1 MTYDV
6 AIIGGGIIGL
16 ATCYQLLNQDRN
28 LKILLLEKEADIGRH
43 QTGHNSGVIHSGIYY
58 QPGSLKAA
66 NCRQGYDLLLNFAD
80 RYGIPYEIC
89 GKIIVATGKEE
100 LPRLEELYQRG
111 RQNGLEGLKKL
122 PPEAVREREPHVRS
136 LTGIYVPQT
145 GIIDFGTLA
154 DKLRILVLEK
164 GVEIRYGE
172 KVKRV
177 LTRNN
182 YQEVVTSTNRFH
194 ARKVV
199 CCAGL
204 QSDRLAR
211 HNHPELP
218 VKIIPFRGEY
228 FKLKPG
234 KRPLI
239 RSLIYPVP
247 DPAFPFLGVHFT
259 RMINGEVEA
268 GPNAV
273 LAWKREGYA
282 KTDFSLKDTM
292 ESLLWPGFQKIAA
305 RYWQAG
311 AKEMYR
317 SFSKRG
323 FVEALRK
330 LVPEIKASD
339 LEPGGTGVRAQA
351 CTRDGRLLDDFY
363 IVGDSPLIHVCNA
376 PSPAATASLA
386 IGKYISD
393 RLLAQPR

>member
-1 MTYDV
+1 MTYDLAV
-6 AIIGGGIIGL
+6 IGGGIVGL
-16 ATCYQLLNQDRN
+16 ATCYQLLNKNRK
-28 LKILLLEKEADIGRH
+28 LKILLLEKETDIGRH

-58 QPGSLKAA
+58 RPGSLKAKK
-66 NCRQGYDLLLNFAD
+66 CRQGYGLLLEFAE

-89 GKIIVATGKEE
+89 GKVIVAVEKEE

-111 RQNGLEGLKKL
+111 RQNGLEGLQKL
-122 PPEAVREREPHVRS
+122 SPEAIREREPHVRGVA
-136 LTGIYVPQT
+136 GIYVPQT
-145 GIIDFGTLA
+145 GIINFGALA
-154 DKLRILVLEK
+154 DRLRELVLE
-164 GVEIRYGE
+164 GGAEVRCGEEVE
-172 KVKRV
+172 RV
-177 LTRNN
+177 LLKNS
-182 YQEVVTSTNRFH
+182 YQEIATSGSRFT
-194 ARKVV
+194 ARNVI

-211 HNHPELP
+211 YNHPELP

-234 KRPLI
+234 KKSLV

-282 KTDFSLKDTM
+282 KSDFSLYDTL
-292 ESLLWPGFQKIAA
+292 ESLFWPGFLKIAA
-305 RYWQAG
+305 RYWRAG
-311 AKEMYR
+311 AGEMYR
-317 SFSKRG
+317 SISKHG

-339 LEPGGTGVRAQA
+339 LEPGGAGVRAQA
-351 CTRDGRLLDDFY
+351 CTRDGKLLDDFY
-363 IVGDSPLIHVCNA
+363 IVGVPPLIHVCNA

-393 RLLAQPR
+393 LFF